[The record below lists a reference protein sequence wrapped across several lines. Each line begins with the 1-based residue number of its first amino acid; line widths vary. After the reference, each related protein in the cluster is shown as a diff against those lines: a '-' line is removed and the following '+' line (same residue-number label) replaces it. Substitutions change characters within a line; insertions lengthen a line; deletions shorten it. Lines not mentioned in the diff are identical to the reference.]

1 MMVCKYNWMPAFR
14 GHGEDGMKVLNLLF
28 IAFLAVLLSA
38 PAFAGKEYG
47 KENID
52 AFCAEQVNG
61 KPRSGPPAP
70 GVRFDGKPAEK
81 AVMDLAPGQ
90 YSGKDSSAIYLYDN
104 GHFLL
109 YMPEGATETS
119 GTGGDDFMAPRTL
132 GGCSREQLS
141 EALAVNGLDVAAFS
155 PEEAIPLQE

>member
-1 MMVCKYNWMPAFR
+1 
-14 GHGEDGMKVLNLLF
+14 MKVFNLLF
-28 IAFLAVLLSA
+28 MAFLAVFLSS

-61 KPRSGPPAP
+61 KPRSVPPAP
-70 GVRFDGKPAEK
+70 GLQYDGKPADRS
-81 AVMDLAPGQ
+81 VMDLAPGE
-90 YSGKDSSAIYLYDN
+90 YFAKDSAAIYLYDN

-109 YMPEGATETS
+109 YIPENASETS

-141 EALAVNGLDVAAFS
+141 EALTVNGLDISGFS
-155 PEEAIPLQE
+155 PEEASLPLE